1 MQYIKKYKPGGLVGR
16 QGELDK
22 NKDGKISGADF
33 KMMGHGGKMDYM
45 GYGGKMEY
53 EMGGKSPFY
62 KDGGTAPYK
71 VPSANEIVSLQEEAS
86 KKAGKPMRYD
96 AAFSKQ
102 QGKNMFV
109 KAKHGS
115 KMPEYAHG
123 GMMQGQGG
131 DVNALLEMLANY
143 DQNASIGEFMQI
155 LAEMNSDQNRAIQEG
170 LASGDGQ
177 LRVAPEGSFTSF
189 PKEAGAAMRN
199 LPPQDVE
206 SLLMQLGQQGR

>member
-1 MQYIKKYKPGGLVGR
+1 MQYMKKYKPGGLVGR

-45 GYGGKMEY
+45 GHGGKMEY
-53 EMGGKSPFY
+53 EMGGKNPFY

-109 KAKHGS
+109 KAKHGA

-131 DVNALLEMLANY
+131 DVNALLEMLASY
-143 DQNASIGEFMQI
+143 DQNAPIGEFLQALMQ
-155 LAEMNSDQNRAIQEG
+155 MGGMGEG
-170 LASGDGQ
+170 MAAGGG
-177 LRVAPEGSFTSF
+177 AMAGGS
-189 PKEAGAAMRN
+189 AMRN
-199 LPPQDVE
+199 LPPRDVE
-206 SLLMQLGQQGR
+206 SLLMELSQQGR

>member
-1 MQYIKKYKPGGLVGR
+1 MKKYKPGGLVGR

-45 GYGGKMEY
+45 GHGGKMEY
-53 EMGGKSPFY
+53 E
-62 KDGGTAPYK
+62 
-71 VPSANEIVSLQEEAS
+71 IVALQEEAS

-109 KAKHGS
+109 KAKHGA

-131 DVNALLEMLANY
+131 DVNALLEMLASY
-143 DQNASIGEFMQI
+143 DQNAPIGEFLQALMQ
-155 LAEMNSDQNRAIQEG
+155 MGGMGEG
-170 LASGDGQ
+170 MAAGGG
-177 LRVAPEGSFTSF
+177 AMAGGS
-189 PKEAGAAMRN
+189 AMRN
-199 LPPQDVE
+199 LPPRDVE
-206 SLLMQLGQQGR
+206 SLLMELSQQGR